1 MGRSGWL
8 QLGGVAALGV
18 LAVVA
23 LSDRSSSSA
32 GPSAATSPA
41 APTGTV
47 VLADAPETSVV
58 LLTTTTDALPSEW
71 VDDCVDLVQFGAF
84 VGDPELGTMWEA
96 AGHDVGRLRANC
108 TSLGRADPQRLAA
121 LSRRRAEVDA
131 YLGVGDGSSV
141 PTVSAVGGRR

>member
-8 QLGGVAALGV
+8 QLGWVAALGV

-32 GPSAATSPA
+32 GTSPT
-41 APTGTV
+41 PSTGTAV
-47 VLADAPETSVV
+47 PADAPETSVV
-58 LLTTTTDALPSEW
+58 LLTTTTESLPSGW

-108 TSLGRADPQRLAA
+108 TSLGRADPERLAA

-131 YLGVGDGSSV
+131 YLGVVDGPSV
-141 PTVSAVGGRR
+141 PTATAVDGRR

>member
-8 QLGGVAALGV
+8 QLGWVAGLGV

-32 GPSAATSPA
+32 ATPPVTSADAAAPA
-41 APTGTV
+41 A
-47 VLADAPETSVV
+47 APETSVV
-58 LLTTTTDALPSEW
+58 LLTTTTDALPSGW

-84 VGDPELGTMWEA
+84 VGDAELGTMWEA

-108 TSLGRADPQRLAA
+108 SSLGRADPGRLAE

-131 YLGVGDGSSV
+131 YLGAVDGPSV
-141 PTVSAVGGRR
+141 PTATAVGGRG